1 MAELDLE
8 TQPAAD
14 TATPAT
20 PSQQPPRKTSMQQLR
35 DRRAAQAARHH
46 RMAAGASPTAA
57 SPAAAAAASP
67 HALLQ
72 QHLVDAKKSVSTAQ
86 WGRAREALDAA
97 SRLNTNVVGTHPG
110 AQAGGAPAGISMS
123 YEGVDLFVR
132 WI

>member
-8 TQPAAD
+8 TQPAAH

-35 DRRAAQAARHH
+35 DRRAAQAARQHKI
-46 RMAAGASPTAA
+46 AAGASPTNAV
-57 SPAAAAAASP
+57 PAAAAAAST

-72 QHLVDAKKSVSTAQ
+72 QHLVDAQKSVSTAQ

-97 SRLNTNVVGTHPG
+97 SRLNTNVDGTHPG
-110 AQAGGAPAGISMS
+110 AQAGGAPAGIAML
-123 YEGVDLFVR
+123 YVGVDLLIRV
-132 WI
+132 I